1 MHEVY
6 KICFRTNTLLRW
18 LFGFVARLCK
28 IMKALFEIN
37 FAELRLLLGCTLM
50 QFSRDMS
57 KRALFEI
64 SESMLIW

>member
-1 MHEVY
+1 M
-6 KICFRTNTLLRW
+6 
-18 LFGFVARLCK
+18 ARICK

-37 FAELRLLLGCTLM
+37 FAELHLLLGCTLM